1 MAPILYA
8 IPFFLLCI
16 GIELLV
22 SYKMNKKV
30 YRLHDSVTSL
40 NVGAMS
46 EVLRGLTKLLTVVI
60 YAVLVERVGTFTFDT
75 SSPFVWVLAYVL
87 YDFFYY
93 WAHRAGH
100 EVNFLWAAHV
110 VHHSSEDFNLSTAL
124 RQSSTNTLFYWVFYV
139 PMAVIGIPVQVFVTV
154 ALLSAIYGF
163 WVHTRLIGKLGWF
176 DRVFASPS
184 NHRVHHG
191 SNEYCL
197 DKNYGFTFIIWD
209 RLFGT
214 YAEERDDEPVVYGTL
229 VPINSWNPVW
239 ANFKNYLE
247 IVRTAFAARGWRSKL
262 MHVFGPPGWTPNGM
276 MPHPVRDASNIPQF
290 ETPSTQMERIYGVLA
305 ALVIMFFLGH
315 LLASL
320 SQLTVPQRTLYG
332 ATIILAAF
340 CVGRIFSAQRLDLQL
355 EGLRVLCMFT
365 AIATGTWFTVV
376 TPGFRMLAVAT
387 LLTSGALLV
396 AIHVQRSAVRKASNR
411 GATA

>member
-1 MAPILYA
+1 MPPILYA

-16 GIELLV
+16 GLELLI
-22 SYKMNKKV
+22 SYKMKKKV

-40 NVGAMS
+40 NIGAMS
-46 EVLRGLTKLLTVVI
+46 EILRGLTKLLTVVI

-75 SSPFVWVLAYVL
+75 SNPFVWVFAYVL

-110 VHHSSEDFNLSTAL
+110 VHHSSEDYNLSTAL

-163 WVHTRLIGKLGWF
+163 WVHTQLIGKLGWF
-176 DRVFASPS
+176 DRIFASPS

-191 SNEYCL
+191 SNAYCL

-209 RLFGT
+209 RMFGT
-214 YAEERDDEPVVYGTL
+214 YAPERDDEPVVYGTL

-239 ANFKNYLE
+239 ANFKNYSE
-247 IVRTAFAARGWRSKL
+247 IVRSAFVTRGWRSKL
-262 MHVFGPPGWTPNGM
+262 MHVFGPPGWTPNGTT
-276 MPHPVRDASNIPQF
+276 PRGTHDALTGRKF
-290 ETPSTQMERIYGVLA
+290 ETPSTRMERVYGVLA
-305 ALVIMFFLGH
+305 ALIIMFFLGH

-320 SQLTVPQRTLYG
+320 TQLTIPQRAFYG
-332 ATIILAAF
+332 ALIILAAF
-340 CVGRIFSAQRLDLQL
+340 CVGRIFSAQRFDLQL
-355 EGLRVLCMFT
+355 EGLRSLGMFV
-365 AIATGTWFTVV
+365 AIASGNWFTVV
-376 TPGFRMLAVAT
+376 NANFRILALVMLLISV
-387 LLTSGALLV
+387 ALLA
-396 AIHVQRSAVRKASNR
+396 AIYLQREAGRKAAIQ
-411 GATA
+411 GMTA

>member
-1 MAPILYA
+1 MPPILYA
-8 IPFFLLCI
+8 IPFFLVCI

-22 SYKMNKKV
+22 SYKMRRKV

-46 EVLRGLTKLLTVVI
+46 EVLRGLAKLLTVVI
-60 YAVLVERVGTFTFDT
+60 YAVLVERVGTFSFDT

-100 EVNFLWAAHV
+100 EVSFLWAAHV

-154 ALLSAIYGF
+154 ALLSAVYGF

-176 DRVFASPS
+176 DRIFASPS

-229 VPINSWNPVW
+229 VPINSWNPLW
-239 ANFKNYLE
+239 ANFKNYVE
-247 IVRTAFAARGWRSKL
+247 IAQTAFTARGWRNKL

-276 MPHPVRDASNIPQF
+276 MPHPARDASNCGQF
-290 ETPSTQMERIYGVLA
+290 ETPSTRMERIYGVLA

-320 SQLTVPQRTLYG
+320 PQLTVPQRALYG

-355 EGLRVLCMFT
+355 EGLRALCMFA
-365 AIATGTWFTVV
+365 AIASGNWFTGV
-376 TPGFRMLAVAT
+376 TSSFRILAVVT
-387 LLTSGALLV
+387 LLTSGVLLV
-396 AIHVQRSAVRKASNR
+396 AIHAQRVVGRKAANR
-411 GATA
+411 GTTA